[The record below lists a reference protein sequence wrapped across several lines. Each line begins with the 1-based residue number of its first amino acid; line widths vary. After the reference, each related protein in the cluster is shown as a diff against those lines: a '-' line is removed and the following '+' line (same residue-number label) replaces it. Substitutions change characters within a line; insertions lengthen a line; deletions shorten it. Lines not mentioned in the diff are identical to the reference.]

1 VNDEANNPA
10 TDAVKALHLFL
21 FGPEGEGDLSPE
33 KISKELKRAG
43 VDVAKMAAEIRKQIA
58 QAQNRLRLGEI
69 RAAMQGTAEQLT
81 RPILTAVGDLRAAVQ
96 EAIDRISSISPDA
109 AAVFHSKLEK
119 STDAD
124 LVSLLSDLRDLE
136 ETIRESDE
144 EER

>member
-1 VNDEANNPA
+1 MSDEGNNPA

-21 FGPEGEGDLSPE
+21 LGPEGEGDLSPE

-43 VDVAKMAAEIRKQIA
+43 VDVGKMAAEIRKQIA

-69 RAAMQGTAEQLT
+69 RIATETTAKQFA

-96 EAIDRISSISPDA
+96 EAVDRISSISPDA

-119 STDAD
+119 SPEAD
-124 LVSLLSDLRDLE
+124 LASLLSDLRDLE
-136 ETIRESDE
+136 ETIRETDE
-144 EER
+144 EGR

>member
-1 VNDEANNPA
+1 MSDEGNNPA

-21 FGPEGEGDLSPE
+21 LDPEGEGNLSPE
-33 KISKELKRAG
+33 KISQELKRAG
-43 VDVAKMAAEIRKQIA
+43 VDVAKMATEIRKQIA

-69 RAAMQGTAEQLT
+69 RTAMGTTAEQLA

-119 STDAD
+119 STEAD
-124 LVSLLSDLRDLE
+124 LASLLSDLRELE
-136 ETIRESDE
+136 ETIRETDE